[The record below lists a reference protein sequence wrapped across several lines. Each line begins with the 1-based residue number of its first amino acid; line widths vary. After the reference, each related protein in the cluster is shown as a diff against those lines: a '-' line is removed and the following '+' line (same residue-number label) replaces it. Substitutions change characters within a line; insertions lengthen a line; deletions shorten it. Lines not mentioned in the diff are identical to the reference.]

1 METESTAERPS
12 PRRSGPRVVL
22 TLAAIAAGVAIWY
35 GTRHADRDA
44 SAAQSAPGRG
54 PVPVVVAEAVARDV
68 PIWLRGLGTVRA
80 WNTVSVRPKV
90 GGELVSLAFEEGQ
103 HVEAGALLAQ
113 IDPRPFEIAR
123 DQAAARLAQD
133 EARLGGARRTLN
145 ASRALVK
152 ARAAGQLEFDLAAAT
167 VAEFEAVVRG
177 DKAMLANAKLQLEYT
192 RIVAPISGRAGL
204 RQVDA
209 GNVVVADDPRGLV
222 VLTQLQ
228 PIALVFTVPQ
238 AELQAVRAALAGG
251 KRPVVEALEVG
262 REREERVLAT
272 GKLALVDS
280 EVDAT
285 TGTLAL
291 KAEFDNPDRVLWP
304 GQLLTARVHVEDRLG
319 AIVVPEQAVQSGA
332 EGPFVYVV
340 GDDGTAVLRPVEP
353 DLTQGGLTIVQG
365 LAAGERVIV
374 EGHTKLTPGAAVVE
388 ASAAP

>member
-1 METESTAERPS
+1 MDTESTADRPS

-22 TLAAIAAGVAIWY
+22 TLAALAAGVAVWY
-35 GTRHADRDA
+35 GTRHAEQGA
-44 SAAQSAPGRG
+44 SAAPSAPGRG

-167 VAEFEAVVRG
+167 VAELEAVVRG
-177 DKAMLANAKLQLEYT
+177 DRAQLANAKLQLEYT
-192 RIVAPISGRAGL
+192 TIVAPISGRAGL

-222 VLTQLQ
+222 VISQLQ
-228 PIALVFTVPQ
+228 PIAVVFTVPQ
-238 AELQAVRAALAGG
+238 ADLQAVRAALAGG

-272 GKLALVDS
+272 GKLSLVDN

-285 TGTLAL
+285 NGTLAL

-304 GQLLTARVHVEDRLG
+304 GQLLTARVHVEDRPG

-353 DLTQGGLTIVQG
+353 DLTQGGLTIVTG

-374 EGHTKLTPGAAVVE
+374 EGHAKLTPGAPVVE

>member
-1 METESTAERPS
+1 
-12 PRRSGPRVVL
+12 VVL
-22 TLAAIAAGVAIWY
+22 TLAALAAGVAVWY
-35 GTRHADRDA
+35 GTRHADQGA
-44 SAAQSAPGRG
+44 SAAPSAPGRG

-103 HVEAGALLAQ
+103 NLEAGALLAQ

-123 DQAAARLAQD
+123 DQAAAKLAQD

-177 DKAMLANAKLQLEYT
+177 DRAMLANAKLQLEYT

-222 VLTQLQ
+222 VLTQLE

-251 KRPVVEALEVG
+251 KTPVVEALEVG
-262 REREERVLAT
+262 RGREERVLAT
-272 GKLALVDS
+272 GVLSLVDS

-291 KAEFDNPDRVLWP
+291 KAKFDNPDRVLWP
-304 GQLLTARVHVEDRLG
+304 GQLLTARVHLEDRAG

-340 GDDGTAVLRPVEP
+340 AEDGTAVLRPVEP
-353 DLTQGGLTIVQG
+353 DLTQGGLTIVRG
-365 LAAGERVIV
+365 LAAGERVVV
-374 EGHTKLTPGAAVVE
+374 EGHAKLTPGAAVVE
-388 ASAAP
+388 AQAAP

>member
-1 METESTAERPS
+1 MDTESTADRPS

-22 TLAAIAAGVAIWY
+22 TLAALAAGVAVWY
-35 GTRHADRDA
+35 GTRHADHGA
-44 SAAQSAPGRG
+44 SAAPSAPGRG

-103 HVEAGALLAQ
+103 NLEAGALLAQ

-123 DQAAARLAQD
+123 DQAAAKLAQD

-177 DKAMLANAKLQLEYT
+177 DRAMLANAKLQLEYT

-222 VLTQLQ
+222 VLTQLE

-251 KRPVVEALEVG
+251 KTPVVEALEVG
-262 REREERVLAT
+262 RGREERVLAT
-272 GKLALVDS
+272 GVLSLVDS

-291 KAEFDNPDRVLWP
+291 KAKFDNPDRVLWP
-304 GQLLTARVHVEDRLG
+304 GQLLTARVHLEDRAG

-332 EGPFVYVV
+332 QGPFVYVV
-340 GDDGTAVLRPVEP
+340 AEDGTAVLRPVEP
-353 DLTQGGLTIVQG
+353 DLTQGGLTIVRG
-365 LAAGERVIV
+365 LAAGERVVV
-374 EGHTKLTPGAAVVE
+374 EGHAKLTPGAAVVE
-388 ASAAP
+388 AQAAP